1 MNAMFQDSFLNPFT
15 TEDAPANLVNFAS
28 GVTGSQEVEES
39 LLSAL
44 DRGHDLAKKFET
56 ERLVRN
62 EGSPVKSFYH
72 TMSRSGI
79 KTMKDMIKTTKLAT
93 KQVSMNAEVMY
104 LRLLAINASKKVP
117 LMRVL
122 SFENCPCHLACSKK
136 MVL

>member
-15 TEDAPANLVNFAS
+15 TKDAPANLVNFAS
-28 GVTGSQEVEES
+28 GVTASQEVED

-44 DRGHDLAKKFET
+44 DSGHELAKKFET
-56 ERLVRN
+56 ERMVRN

-72 TMSRSGI
+72 TRSRSSI

-104 LRLLAINASKKVP
+104 LRLLAIQCIKKSTAAESA
-117 LMRVL
+117 LL
-122 SFENCPCHLACSKK
+122 
-136 MVL
+136 